1 MSTYDVTVTGPSP
14 RMAMLAALIRKM
26 TTTGH
31 AAWTTASTFI
41 AGAARHGRTLAHTTL
56 AVIGSPAG
64 YQIAITGIRTAI
76 TTVWRGLKAAA
87 TWATRTA
94 GRVTDKAIGLIGT
107 VSPALAA
114 RLTRAKKAVTRP
126 DRRGRTHRHRC
137 GWRPPVSWS
146 GCSPPPTWSAPA
158 PPAPPWPRSP

>member
-26 TTTGH
+26 TATGH
-31 AAWTTASTFI
+31 TAWTTASTFI

-87 TWATRTA
+87 TWTTRTTGKVTEQGHRPDRHGQPGA
-94 GRVTDKAIGLIGT
+94 GSAPHPGDEGHH
-107 VSPALAA
+107 
-114 RLTRAKKAVTRP
+114 RP
-126 DRRGRTHRHRC
+126 DRRCRTHRR
-137 GWRPPVSWS
+137 GVGGDR
-146 GCSPPPTWSAPA
+146 
-158 PPAPPWPRSP
+158 R